1 MEKQKFNLRD
11 VLQLEG
17 EINGVVKNETNE
29 VIFEGFINQNLS
41 IILKYELAEFSD
53 FLKNEKKKVENL
65 RNDLIKKYGKEE
77 KDGTVVVEMFNE
89 KTDENG
95 NVISKEFS
103 ESYLK
108 FDQEY
113 GLLLNQEI
121 ELEYPTITKEDLKS
135 AGKTKDNYIILFK
148 LIKKEEVK

>member
-17 EINGVVKNETNE
+17 EINGVVNNETNE
-29 VIFEGFINQNLS
+29 IILEGFVNQNLS
-41 IILKYELAEFSD
+41 IILKYELSEFSD

-77 KDGTVVVEMFNE
+77 KDGTVIVEMFNE

-103 ESYLK
+103 ESYLNFEK
-108 FDQEY
+108 DY
-113 GLLLNQEI
+113 GTLLNQVI
-121 ELEYPTITKEDLKS
+121 ELEYPTITKEDLKN
-135 AGKTKDNYIILFK
+135 AGKTKDNYTILFK

>member
-17 EINGVVKNETNE
+17 EINGIVNNETNE

-41 IILKYELAEFSD
+41 IILKYELTEFSD
-53 FLKNEKKKVENL
+53 FLKNEKKKVEIL
-65 RNDLIKKYGKEE
+65 RNDLIRKYGKRE
-77 KDGTVVVEMFNE
+77 KDGSIIVEMFSE
-89 KTDENG
+89 KKDEND

-103 ESYLK
+103 ESYLNFEK
-108 FDQEY
+108 DY
-113 GLLLNQEI
+113 GTLLNQVI
-121 ELEYPTITKEDLKS
+121 ELEYPTITKEDLKN
-135 AGKTKDNYIILFK
+135 AGKTKDNYTILFK

>member
-1 MEKQKFNLRD
+1 MEKQKFNLKE
-11 VLQLEG
+11 VIQLEG
-17 EINGVVKNETNE
+17 EINGVVNNETNE
-29 VIFEGFINQNLS
+29 IILEGFINQNLS
-41 IILKYELAEFSD
+41 IILKYELSEFSD

-77 KDGTVVVEMFNE
+77 KDGTVIVEMFNE

-103 ESYLK
+103 ESYLNFEK
-108 FDQEY
+108 DY
-113 GLLLNQEI
+113 GTLLNQVIEI
-121 ELEYPTITKEDLKS
+121 EYPTITKEDLKN
-135 AGKTKDNYIILFK
+135 AGKTKDNYTILFK

>member
-17 EINGVVKNETNE
+17 EINGIVNNETNE

-41 IILKYELAEFSD
+41 IILKYELTEFSD
-53 FLKNEKKKVENL
+53 FLKNEKKKVEIL
-65 RNDLIKKYGKEE
+65 RNDLIRKYGKRE
-77 KDGTVVVEMFNE
+77 KDGSIIVEMFSE
-89 KTDENG
+89 KKDEND

-108 FDQEY
+108 FEEEY
-113 GLLLNQEI
+113 STLLNQEI
-121 ELEYPTITKEDLKS
+121 ELEYPIITKEDLKN
-135 AGKTKDNYIILFK
+135 AGKTKDNYSILFK